1 VANPSYTWN
10 DIIELMTKLNKG
22 VPSTQINARI
32 CDIVSKE
39 MYIEYPWPWTVSKI
53 TNGSILLVDGTQEYS
68 APTDFYRPVSLRLTR
83 TDVSPVEDIEMNIT
97 GQNVIDNIKRSFYA
111 MRSISYQGSG
121 GLLRLDSAVQISSP
135 MTAEIRGDYQPFSTK
150 ITDLG
155 QTVFFLDEYVE
166 VAIEGLLYWSYKL
179 ADDPRSGGVQK
190 VEDGRSVYTGQYA
203 AFRAKLDEMQEANDF
218 ATADSFFPD
227 STLGEGKDSGGG
239 LNIFGVL

>member
-111 MRSISYQGSG
+111 MRSISYQGAG
-121 GLLRLDSAVQISSP
+121 GKLRLDSAVQISSP

-166 VAIEGLLYWSYKL
+166 RSNRRLALLGIL
-179 ADDPRSGGVQK
+179 TR
-190 VEDGRSVYTGQYA
+190 
-203 AFRAKLDEMQEANDF
+203 
-218 ATADSFFPD
+218 
-227 STLGEGKDSGGG
+227 
-239 LNIFGVL
+239 